1 MNGIEEMMKQMLC
14 STREQMATGDILKTL
29 GFAALMAGVMTL
41 TYRIAH
47 TKNSYQPKFAATL
60 VMMAFVSTILM
71 DLIMSNL
78 ALSLGMLGSLSIVR
92 FRTNIRDPRDIG
104 FIIWSMA
111 AGLTAATMSFTA
123 GILGSV
129 ILAALMII
137 TKKDDSDE
145 ENRLLVIRGSCSD
158 LDRLQDI
165 LLQSGG
171 AVRVKAKN
179 ILSDSFE
186 MVCEVRISD
195 GESNRIIEK
204 LFQVGGIDAVNLL
217 AQNEVSVK

>member
-1 MNGIEEMMKQMLC
+1 MNGIEEMMKQMLR
-14 STREQMATGDILKTL
+14 STSAQMGTGDILKTL
-29 GFAALMAGVMTL
+29 GFSILMAGVMTL
-41 TYRIAH
+41 TYKIAH
-47 TKNSYQPKFAATL
+47 TKNSYQPKFAAAL
-60 VMMAFVSTILM
+60 VMMTFVSTILM

-137 TKKDDSDE
+137 TKKDDAEAES
-145 ENRLLVIRGSCSD
+145 RLLVIRGSCAD
-158 LDRLQDI
+158 FDRIRTVLMQ
-165 LLQSGG
+165 GG
-171 AVRVKAKN
+171 RQARVKAKN

-186 MVCEVRISD
+186 LVYEVKISD
-195 GESNRIIEK
+195 DDSNRMIEK
-204 LFQVGGIDAVNLL
+204 LFAVGGIDAVNLL
-217 AQNEVSVK
+217 AQNEN

>member
-1 MNGIEEMMKQMLC
+1 MNGIEEMMKQMLR
-14 STREQMATGDILKTL
+14 STSAQMGTGDILKTL
-29 GFAALMAGVMTL
+29 GFAILMAGVMTL
-41 TYRIAH
+41 TYKIAH
-47 TKNSYQPKFAATL
+47 TKNSYQPKFAAAL
-60 VMMAFVSTILM
+60 VMMTFVSTILM

-137 TKKDDSDE
+137 TKKMM
-145 ENRLLVIRGSCSD
+145 RR
-158 LDRLQDI
+158 Q
-165 LLQSGG
+165 
-171 AVRVKAKN
+171 KA
-179 ILSDSFE
+179 DYW
-186 MVCEVRISD
+186 
-195 GESNRIIEK
+195 
-204 LFQVGGIDAVNLL
+204 
-217 AQNEVSVK
+217 